1 MAKPKIIFQEGF
13 YCFYFTKYHNQLVNV
28 SILGT
33 KHKIYCP
40 GSRHQVI
47 EPNPPPWNMLQ
58 NEQQD
63 RVILLSTNCMKLK
76 KCCDVITGSGTKN
89 PENRLSKEKEAAAS
103 IVATM

>member
-1 MAKPKIIFQEGF
+1 
-13 YCFYFTKYHNQLVNV
+13 
-28 SILGT
+28 
-33 KHKIYCP
+33 
-40 GSRHQVI
+40 
-47 EPNPPPWNMLQ
+47 MLQ

-63 RVILLSTNCMKLK
+63 RIRLLSTNCMKLK